1 MGLFGPKRIPCPA
14 GAWTTIVATS
24 FAQMPKSWT
33 VTFEG
38 PAAGEYE
45 VKKSAWIFPGAPVRS
60 PLAPKIT
67 LERGYWNT
75 FYSVRVCPGSDT
87 VANVD

>member
-1 MGLFGPKRIPCPA
+1 MGLFGPKRISCPA
-14 GAWTTIVATS
+14 GVWTTIVATS

-33 VTFEG
+33 VKFEG
-38 PAAGEYE
+38 AVAGEYE
-45 VKKSAWIFPGAPVRS
+45 EKKSSWIFPGTPVRK

-75 FYSVRVCPGSDT
+75 FYSVRVCPGAEV
-87 VANVD
+87 VAVVD